1 MVIQFTGWGFTLV
14 TVGFVVEGES
24 DERLVNSDS
33 FKNLLAEDYDL
44 NVVKVIN
51 TNGNG
56 NMCSRLIGTHVDRL
70 KKQANPDKIIILA
83 DLDPEKCA
91 PCITKRKE
99 IIGNQRIDLIVIA
112 RKSMESWF
120 LADTIAM
127 QLWTKDQDFYEEY
140 PEKTAKMPW
149 DRLKEIALEK
159 TGRGTGRCKINFARK
174 FIKNYQFDIRRAAD
188 HPNCPSAKYF
198 VEKLRLLTN

>member
-1 MVIQFTGWGFTLV
+1 MV
-14 TVGFVVEGES
+14 TVGFVVEGAS

-33 FKNLLAEDYDL
+33 FKNLLESNYGL
-44 NVVKVIN
+44 EIVKVISAD
-51 TNGNG
+51 GNS
-56 NMCSRLIGTHVDRL
+56 NMCSRLIGTYIDLL
-70 KKQANPDKIIILA
+70 KKQANPDRIIVLA

-99 IIGNQRIDLIVIA
+99 IIGNQHIDLVVIA
-112 RKSMESWF
+112 RKAMESWF

-140 PEKTAKMPW
+140 PEKTAQMPW

-159 TGRGTGRCKINFARK
+159 TGRGAGKCKINFARK
-174 FIKNYQFDIRRAAD
+174 FIKNHQFDIRRAAE

-198 VEKLRLLTN
+198 VEKLNSLTN